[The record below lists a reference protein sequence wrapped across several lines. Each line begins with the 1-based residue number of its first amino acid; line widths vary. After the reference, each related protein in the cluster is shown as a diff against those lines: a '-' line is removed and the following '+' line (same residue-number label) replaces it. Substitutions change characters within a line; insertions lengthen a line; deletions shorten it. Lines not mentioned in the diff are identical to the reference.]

1 MATQSVSSNTL
12 SATGLPRSTSAG
24 TISARQT
31 SSSTTSIPP
40 QTQTSSSPAASASAL
55 SSIFTKE
62 NAPPAPVT
70 QHTDPFTR
78 LSPRAIAAIV
88 FVGALVTVLC
98 LAISFVLWRRKD
110 RNPGPN
116 TNDSETQSA
125 VRSQKSPRHSK
136 RKKSQR
142 RPLSLVDETAT
153 IFINSIRP
161 PSPVRSRM
169 TYIDQTSTSPSWS
182 VFPGRRNSSILNW
195 KPHDGMRPPLRLSSD
210 TLMVL
215 DPWLMRRSQPPLPA
229 LPP

>member
-1 MATQSVSSNTL
+1 MATQSVTNSTL
-12 SATGLPRSTSAG
+12 PATGLPRSTSAG

-31 SSSTTSIPP
+31 SSLTASIPP

-55 SSIFTKE
+55 SSIFTKQ
-62 NAPPAPVT
+62 NAPSAPVM

-88 FVGALVTVLC
+88 FVGAFVTVLC

-110 RNPGPN
+110 RNPRSN
-116 TNDSETQSA
+116 TNDPETPSTVQC
-125 VRSQKSPRHSK
+125 QKTPRHSK

-142 RPLSLVDETAT
+142 RPVGLVDETT
-153 IFINSIRP
+153 TTFVNSIRP
-161 PSPVRSRM
+161 PSPVRARM
-169 TYIDQTSTSPSWS
+169 TYIDQTSTSPPWS
-182 VFPGRRNSSILNW
+182 VFLGRGNSSILNW

-215 DPWLMRRSQPPLPA
+215 DPWLMRRSQSPP
-229 LPP
+229 PPMPP